1 MTIDEAV
8 AREKRICEEN
18 QKVVD
23 THIICEDVT
32 LEEFYCDDTEVIEEH
47 LNNYKFASRY
57 HKQIAEWLEELK
69 SLRSASE
76 WWEHNNNLAYVQGRK
91 DAIDE
96 FVTRAY
102 RKLGCSEQELYC
114 SDFID
119 EIAEQLKEK

>member
-1 MTIDEAV
+1 MTIDGAIEYELNGGV
-8 AREKRICEEN
+8 VPPTKYIQVYRE
-18 QKVVD
+18 
-23 THIICEDVT
+23 
-32 LEEFYCDDTEVIEEH
+32 
-47 LNNYKFASRY
+47 
-57 HKQIAEWLEELK
+57 QIVEWLEELK

-76 WWEHNNNLAYVQGRK
+76 LWEHNNNLAYTQGRY

-119 EIAEQLKEK
+119 EIAEQMKAK